1 MNWAQLQT
9 ILWLRTRLAK
19 NQWTRGSG
27 LGAVIAIVVLVAA
40 WLAGGS
46 LFFVGLAVGK
56 LAFKTASPL
65 VFLFTWAGL
74 TIAFLMFW
82 GAGLMTELQR
92 SETIDLQRLMH
103 LPVLLGQLFVINYL
117 ASHFA
122 ISVILTVPAMLGL
135 ALGLALERGP
145 AMLLLVPLAL
155 SMVFMV
161 TAWTYCLRGWLAGL
175 MTNPRRRRN
184 ILMGITLGFILL
196 FQMPNLYFNVIARN
210 QRRTAPT
217 AATPEEAKRQL
228 ETRQAAERARF
239 RQLAEVQRFLP
250 PFWVSVGAQGL
261 AEGRFGPALL
271 GTLGCFGLGLAG
283 LYRAYRS
290 TVRFYL
296 GEIGGQAPAA
306 APVVKPGPAAAPDR
320 FLERQFPGVPEQS
333 AALALA
339 TFRSLL
345 RAPEVRMN
353 LVTSFVVMAIM
364 LGTMLT
370 GRTPNLPAAAQ
381 PFVATGMAVMA
392 VFMIFQFIGN
402 QFGFDR
408 AGFRALVLSPA
419 DRRLVLVGKNLA
431 YLPLAGGFGI
441 LLLTATT
448 IYLGLAPTIFIAA
461 MLQFS
466 SALCLGFTAGNLLSI
481 MVPYRI
487 QPGTMKPTKL
497 PALAML
503 TMVFAQ
509 LLLPVALA
517 PTFVPPLLELLWH
530 QAGWV
535 EWAPVNLLLSI
546 LLAAGAGALYWFTL
560 TPLAQL
566 LHRRETKI
574 LDLLTVEVE

>member
-19 NQWTRGSG
+19 NQWTRNSG
-27 LGAVIAIVVLVAA
+27 LGAVIAIVVFVAA
-40 WLAGGS
+40 CLVGGS

-65 VFLFTWAGL
+65 VFLYTWAGL
-74 TIAFLMFW
+74 TAAFLMFW
-82 GAGLMTELQR
+82 GTGLMTELQR
-92 SETIDLQRLMH
+92 TESIDLQRLMH

-135 ALGLALERGP
+135 ALGLAFERGP
-145 AMLLLVPLAL
+145 AMLLLIPLAL

-175 MTNPRRRRN
+175 MSNPRRRRN
-184 ILMGITLGFILL
+184 ILMGITLCFVLL
-196 FQMPNLYFNVIARN
+196 FQMPNLYFNIFARH
-210 QRRTAPT
+210 QRSTSPP
-217 AATPEEAKRQL
+217 AATPEEARRQA
-228 ETRQAAERARF
+228 ETRQATERARF
-239 RQLAEVQRFLP
+239 QQLADVQPFLP
-250 PFWVSVGAQGL
+250 PFWVSVGARGL
-261 AEGRFGPALL
+261 AEGRLGPALL
-271 GTLGCFGLGLAG
+271 GMLGCFGLGLAG
-283 LYRAYRS
+283 LHRAYRS

-296 GEIGGQAPAA
+296 GETGGQAPVA
-306 APVVKPGPAAAPDR
+306 APVAKSGPAPPPDR

-353 LVTSFVVMAIM
+353 LATSFMVMVIM
-364 LGTMLT
+364 LGSMLA
-370 GRTPNLPAAAQ
+370 GRTPSLPAVAQ

-419 DRRLVLVGKNLA
+419 DRRLVLLGKNLA
-431 YLPLAGGFGI
+431 YLPVAGGFGL

-448 IYLGLAPTIFIAA
+448 IYLGLSPILFVAA
-461 MLQFS
+461 LLQFTT
-466 SALCLGFTAGNLLSI
+466 ALCLGFTAGNLLSI
-481 MVPYRI
+481 VVPYRI

-503 TMVFAQ
+503 TMVVAQ

-517 PTFVPPLLELLWH
+517 PTFVPPLLELIW
-530 QAGWV
+530 QRAGWP
-535 EWAPVNLLLSI
+535 EWAPVNLLCSI
-546 LLAAGAGALYWFTL
+546 WIATGAGALYWFTL
-560 TPLAQL
+560 PPLARL
-566 LHRRETKI
+566 LHRRETQI